1 MDGNRNGNGWHGMT
15 IRDIL
20 EKVDLTN
27 VSPANEG
34 GKGKLETQKSSVI
47 TVSSLPKLKPAT
59 SVIQT
64 SIPTSAYLGPKLW
77 EKSITI
83 SNLGLEDEEEEEAYC
98 DVMNME
104 EFLAENNIKMDI
116 MEERSP
122 DPIQTIEVPV
132 YSPSSFLD
140 SPQPSPQS
148 PPTSDIK
155 PPQRPSIIMA
165 PKPDTFSDE
174 PLFEIIFSEH
184 PAETKKEILPKGEN
198 TFLYAES
205 KRAKLEREKE
215 ERRRKLEVE
224 LDFAPEDLALATVP
238 GLDFDP
244 KERAFEL
251 DELRPQPIIKKRA
264 KLFVPDESKDDR
276 YWDKREKNNVAARR
290 SREARRLKENQIAL
304 RAAYLEKE
312 NKVLKKEL
320 DDSNFDNT
328 KLATERD
335 ILRRKISQ
343 YESFAL
349 HK

>member
-27 VSPANEG
+27 VSAANDG
-34 GKGKLETQKSSVI
+34 GRGKFETQKSSVI
-47 TVSSLPKLKPAT
+47 TVSSLPKLKPAK

-64 SIPTSAYLGPKLW
+64 SNPTSAYLGPKLW

-83 SNLGLEDEEEEEAYC
+83 SNLGLEDEEEEEEEEEPYC

-116 MEERSP
+116 MEGRSP
-122 DPIQTIEVPV
+122 EPIQTIEVPV

-140 SPQPSPQS
+140 SPVSSPQS
-148 PPTSDIK
+148 PPTSDFK

-165 PKPDTFSDE
+165 PKR
-174 PLFEIIFSEH
+174 EH
-184 PAETKKEILPKGEN
+184 NQDTKKEILPKGEN

-215 ERRRKLEVE
+215 ERRRKLEVD

-238 GLDFDP
+238 GMDFDP
-244 KERAFEL
+244 KERAFDL
-251 DELRPQPIIKKRA
+251 DELRPQPIIKKRQ

-320 DDSNFDNT
+320 DGSNFDNT

-335 ILRRKISQ
+335 ILRRKLSQ
-343 YESFAL
+343 FESFAL